1 MGKGNK
7 INIELN
13 DNRNIFQNTSQDYIV
28 TTKDKLELVLLKTK
42 KCLTSKDSWQT
53 PLGLLIS
60 CLLTLLTTNFKDFI
74 LPANVWAAIFV
85 IATVI
90 CFIWL
95 VKTLYN
101 LYINR
106 NKGDIEYIIKKI
118 IKESAETE

>member
-42 KCLTSKDSWQT
+42 KCLASKDSWQT
-53 PLGLLIS
+53 PLGLFIS
-60 CLLTLLTTNFKDFI
+60 CLLTLLTTNFKDFF

-85 IATVI
+85 IATVF

-118 IKESAETE
+118 IKESTETE